1 MRTDWWRGIEPDM
14 WRFVGE
20 PLGNAREDYA
30 AVLSALLRLSGTAP
44 MSTMRDIA
52 EQMTRDGYGDP
63 MPAELLR
70 TRLDE
75 LVQMRLVLPF
85 LSPAAAREDL
95 RDGHRRQEAW
105 SLSKK
110 GRIIVRSVRDAIND
124 LDRVLALPPRLIDSI
139 QDTLRLLLVHLDT
152 EPMRVALDIATVRSH
167 VGQLLNAAGDYYEA
181 MRMLNQHDV
190 TDDAVFGESRTRIML
205 VLRQFV
211 QHTQAALAPLR
222 RSLQDVRTTGYAVV
236 AEAAAPGAGAVAV
249 GDTAAWVDDAVAH
262 LESLDAW
269 FTPGGNID
277 RIIDSALYAID
288 ALLSAIT
295 RRYYAANRTS
305 DLAADFHE
313 LARMIH
319 AQEST
324 ADAYGVFAAAT
335 GIWAAQHPQTAA
347 DDDDVLPAVMTPVAP
362 GTEVTVSLRSRANS
376 APTPRAPRRME
387 NLALSRQ
394 AEEQAA
400 MAELTRL
407 AELSAGLVTPGVV
420 SLTHFAGIDGAHLQV
435 LVELL
440 EEAMDSYDADL
451 RYGEALTLRC
461 RMRLTPGDPGRIVTI
476 ATAEGTLTAPDVRIE
491 ISAVAAPLAQVGR

>member
-1 MRTDWWRGIEPDM
+1 MRTDWWRAIEPDM

-44 MSTMRDIA
+44 LSTMRDIA
-52 EQMTRDGYGDP
+52 EQMTRDGYGEP
-63 MPAELLR
+63 MPADLLR
-70 TRLDE
+70 SRLDE

-85 LSPAAAREDL
+85 LSPTASREDL

-105 SLSKK
+105 ALSKK

-139 QDTLRLLLVHLDT
+139 QDTLRQLLLHLDK
-152 EPMRVALDIATVRSH
+152 EPMRVALDIAAVRSQ

-190 TDDAVFGESRTRIML
+190 TDDEVFGESRTRIMV

-211 QHTQAALAPLR
+211 QHTQTALAPLR
-222 RSLQDVRTTGYAVV
+222 RSLEAIRVEGYAVI
-236 AEAAAPGAGAVAV
+236 AETGASGAGAVEM
-249 GDTAAWVDDAVAH
+249 GDTAAWIDDAVTH

-277 RIIDSALYAID
+277 KIIDSAMYAID

-295 RRYYAANRTS
+295 RRYHASNRTS
-305 DLAADFHE
+305 DLAADFRQ
-313 LARMIH
+313 LALMIH
-319 AQEST
+319 AQGAD
-324 ADAYGVFAAAT
+324 ADAYAVFAAAT
-335 GIWAAQHPQTAA
+335 GMWAAQHPKVSHE
-347 DDDDVLPAVMTPVAP
+347 DDDILPAVTVAAGP
-362 GTEVTVSLRSRANS
+362 SVNVSVSLRSRAPS
-376 APTPRAPRRME
+376 TSTPRTAHRME
-387 NLALSRQ
+387 NLALSRE

-400 MAELTRL
+400 LAEMARL
-407 AELSAGLVTPGVV
+407 AELSEGLLTPGQVG
-420 SLTHFAGIDGAHLQV
+420 LTHFAGIDSAHLQV
-435 LVELL
+435 LIDLL

-451 RYGEALTLRC
+451 GYGEALTLRC
-461 RMRLTPGDPGRIVTI
+461 RMRLKPGRIGRVTTVQ
-476 ATAEGTLTAPDVRIE
+476 TAEGSLTAPDVWIE
-491 ISAVAAPLAQVGR
+491 ISPVVADSTRLHR